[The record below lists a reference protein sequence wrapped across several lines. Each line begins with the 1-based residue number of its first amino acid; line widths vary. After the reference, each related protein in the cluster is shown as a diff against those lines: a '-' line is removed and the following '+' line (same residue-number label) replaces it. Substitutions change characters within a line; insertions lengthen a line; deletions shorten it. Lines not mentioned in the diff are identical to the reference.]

1 MAGHSVPLVALLAQ
15 SHPEA
20 QRRRFCVQISSTAM
34 PSATPMRANEY
45 TMSHEP
51 DQRAIAQAG
60 NPRCVDAAEQRAP
73 RRDEPIE

>member
-1 MAGHSVPLVALLAQ
+1 
-15 SHPEA
+15 
-20 QRRRFCVQISSTAM
+20 M